1 MLVNLGCKKIMYTNE
16 QLNDPNLFSGPEY
29 DADRKASY
37 ERALALFESRKQ
49 SKQKTKIIRR
59 KSK

>member
-1 MLVNLGCKKIMYTNE
+1 MYTNE

-29 DADRKASY
+29 DAGRKASY

-49 SKQKTKIIRR
+49 SKRKTKIIRR